1 MTHLYLL
8 TEQMQGLQALID
20 EGEMDAETLQD
31 TLDGLT
37 TDLQAKGEGVL
48 YVLANLNG
56 NIKAYTDEIKRMT
69 ARKKTLENHH
79 NWLKEYLRTNMVDS
93 GITKIECP
101 LFTASLK
108 KAAKM
113 VEITSEKLLPTNYKT
128 LVPASWTVNKAQILN
143 DLKAGI
149 EIPGAGLTDAK
160 QGLTIK

>member
-1 MTHLYLL
+1 MPQLYILA
-8 TEQMQGLQALID
+8 EQMQGLQALID
-20 EGEMDAETLQD
+20 EGEMDAETLHD

-79 NWLKEYLRTNMVDS
+79 NWLKEYLRENMADS

-101 LFTASLK
+101 LFTATLR
-108 KAAKM
+108 KASQMA
-113 VEITSEKLLPTNYKT
+113 EITDEKALPTKYKT
-128 LVPASWTVNKAQILN
+128 LVPASWTVNKVQILN
-143 DLKAGI
+143 DLKAGV
-149 EIPGAGLTDAK
+149 EIPGAELVEAR
-160 QGLTIK
+160 QGLVIK

>member
-1 MTHLYLL
+1 MPHMYLL
-8 TEQMQGLQALID
+8 TEQMQGLQVLID
-20 EGEMDAETLQD
+20 EGEIDAETLQD

-37 TDLQAKGEGVL
+37 TDLQEKGQGVL
-48 YVLANLNG
+48 HVLANLDG
-56 NIKAYTDEIKRMT
+56 DIKAYDAELKRMT
-69 ARKKTLENHH
+69 ARKKTLSNHH

-113 VEITSEKLLPTNYKT
+113 VEITSEKLLPTKYKT

>member
-1 MTHLYLL
+1 MPHMYEM

-20 EGEMDAETLQD
+20 EGEMDAETLHD

-37 TDLQAKGEGVL
+37 TDLQEKGQGVL
-48 YVLANLNG
+48 HVLANLDG
-56 NIKAYTDEIKRMT
+56 DIKAYDAEIKRMT
-69 ARKKTLENHH
+69 ARKKTLANHH